1 MAATITWSQHGY
13 YAETTGKKLV
23 TKIKWKCTAVEGSS
37 TAFEEGVMDLDEQS
51 QDQIDD
57 VSVFATDSNL
67 IAVVKARLGEDGVK
81 AKEDNI
87 AAQIDAK
94 ENPPAATKGSGVPW

>member
-37 TAFEEGVMDLDEQS
+37 TAFEEGVMDLDRQS
-51 QDQIDD
+51 QDEIDD
-57 VSVFATDSNL
+57 VSVFATNSNL
-67 IAVVKARLGEDGVK
+67 IAVVKARLGDDRVSDIEARVTAGLS
-81 AKEDNI
+81 N
-87 AAQIDAK
+87 QWY
-94 ENPPAATKGSGVPW
+94 TT

>member
-1 MAATITWSQHGY
+1 MATTITWSQHGY

-37 TAFEEGVMDLDEQS
+37 TAFEEGVMDLDRQS
-51 QDQIDD
+51 QDEIDD

-67 IAVVKARLGEDGVK
+67 IAVAKSRLGDDQVSEIEARVTAGL
-81 AKEDNI
+81 AR
-87 AAQIDAK
+87 QWY
-94 ENPPAATKGSGVPW
+94 TT

>member
-67 IAVVKARLGEDGVK
+67 IAVVKARLGDDQVSEIEARVTAGLS
-81 AKEDNI
+81 
-87 AAQIDAK
+87 QQWY
-94 ENPPAATKGSGVPW
+94 TT

>member
-37 TAFEEGVMDLDEQS
+37 TSFEEGVMDLDEQS

-67 IAVVKARLGEDGVK
+67 ISVVKSRLGDDQVGDIEARVTAGL
-81 AKEDNI
+81 AL
-87 AAQIDAK
+87 QWY
-94 ENPPAATKGSGVPW
+94 TT

>member
-51 QDQIDD
+51 QDHIDD

-67 IAVVKARLGEDGVK
+67 ISVVKSKLGDDQVGDIEARVTAGL
-81 AKEDNI
+81 AL
-87 AAQIDAK
+87 QWY
-94 ENPPAATKGSGVPW
+94 TT

>member
-37 TAFEEGVMDLDEQS
+37 TAFEEGVMDLDRQS
-51 QDQIDD
+51 QDEIDD

-67 IAVVKARLGEDGVK
+67 IAVAKSRLGDDQVSEIEARVTAGL
-81 AKEDNI
+81 AR
-87 AAQIDAK
+87 QWY
-94 ENPPAATKGSGVPW
+94 TT

>member
-13 YAETTGKKLV
+13 YAETTGKQLV
-23 TKIKWKCTAVEGSS
+23 TKIKWKCTAVKGSCTS
-37 TAFEEGVMDLDEQS
+37 FEEGVMDLDEQS

-67 IAVVKARLGEDGVK
+67 IAGAKSRLGDDQVSEIEARVTAGL
-81 AKEDNI
+81 AR
-87 AAQIDAK
+87 QWY
-94 ENPPAATKGSGVPW
+94 TT

>member
-51 QDQIDD
+51 QDHIDD

-67 IAVVKARLGEDGVK
+67 ISVVKSRLGDDQVSEIEARVTAGLS
-81 AKEDNI
+81 
-87 AAQIDAK
+87 QQWY
-94 ENPPAATKGSGVPW
+94 TT

>member
-67 IAVVKARLGEDGVK
+67 IAVAKSRLGDDQVSEIEARVTAGL
-81 AKEDNI
+81 AR
-87 AAQIDAK
+87 QWY
-94 ENPPAATKGSGVPW
+94 TT

>member
-13 YAETTGKKLV
+13 YAETTGKQLV
-23 TKIKWKCTAVEGSS
+23 TKIKWKCTAVEGSCTS
-37 TAFEEGVMDLDEQS
+37 FEEGVMDLDEQS

-67 IAVVKARLGEDGVK
+67 ITVVKARLGDEWVK
-81 AKEDNI
+81 DIETRVTTGLSR
-87 AAQIDAK
+87 QWY
-94 ENPPAATKGSGVPW
+94 TTSS

>member
-13 YAETTGKKLV
+13 YAETTGKQLV
-23 TKIKWKCTAVEGSS
+23 TKIKWKCTAVKGSCTS
-37 TAFEEGVMDLDEQS
+37 FEEGVMDLDEQS

-67 IAVVKARLGEDGVK
+67 ISVVKSRLGDDQVGDIEARVTAGLS
-81 AKEDNI
+81 
-87 AAQIDAK
+87 QQWY
-94 ENPPAATKGSGVPW
+94 TT

>member
-23 TKIKWKCTAVEGSS
+23 TIIKWKCTAVEGSS
-37 TAFEEGVMDLDEQS
+37 TSFEEGVMDLDEQS
-51 QDQIDD
+51 QDHIDD

-67 IAVVKARLGEDGVK
+67 ISVVKSRLGDDQVGDIEARVTAGL
-81 AKEDNI
+81 AL
-87 AAQIDAK
+87 QWY
-94 ENPPAATKGSGVPW
+94 TT

>member
-23 TKIKWKCTAVEGSS
+23 RKLKWKCTAVEGSS
-37 TAFEEGVMDLDEQS
+37 TSFEEGVMDLDDQS
-51 QDQIDD
+51 QDHIDD

-67 IAVVKARLGEDGVK
+67 ISVVKSRLGDDQVSEIEARVTAGLS
-81 AKEDNI
+81 
-87 AAQIDAK
+87 QQWY
-94 ENPPAATKGSGVPW
+94 TT

>member
-67 IAVVKARLGEDGVK
+67 IAVAKMRLGDEQVSEIEARVTAGLS
-81 AKEDNI
+81 
-87 AAQIDAK
+87 QQWY
-94 ENPPAATKGSGVPW
+94 TT

>member
-51 QDQIDD
+51 QDKIDD

-67 IAVVKARLGEDGVK
+67 IAVVKARLGDEWVK
-81 AKEDNI
+81 DIEARVT
-87 AAQIDAK
+87 AGLARQWY
-94 ENPPAATKGSGVPW
+94 TT

>member
-13 YAETTGKKLV
+13 YAETTGKQLV
-23 TKIKWKCTAVEGSS
+23 TKIKWKCTAVKGSCTS
-37 TAFEEGVMDLDEQS
+37 FEEGVMDLDEQS

-67 IAVVKARLGEDGVK
+67 IAVAKSRLGDDQVSEIEARVTAGL
-81 AKEDNI
+81 AR
-87 AAQIDAK
+87 QWY
-94 ENPPAATKGSGVPW
+94 TT

>member
-13 YAETTGKKLV
+13 YAETTGKQLV
-23 TKIKWKCTAVEGSS
+23 TKIKWKCTAVKGSCTS
-37 TAFEEGVMDLDEQS
+37 FEEGVMDLDEQS

-67 IAVVKARLGEDGVK
+67 ISVVKSRLGDDQVGDIEARVTAGL
-81 AKEDNI
+81 AL
-87 AAQIDAK
+87 QWY
-94 ENPPAATKGSGVPW
+94 TT

>member
-23 TKIKWKCTAVEGSS
+23 RKIKWKCTAVEGSS
-37 TAFEEGVMDLDEQS
+37 TSFEEGVMDLDEQS
-51 QDQIDD
+51 QDHIDD

-67 IAVVKARLGEDGVK
+67 IAVAKMRLGDEQVSEIEARVTAGLS
-81 AKEDNI
+81 
-87 AAQIDAK
+87 QQWY
-94 ENPPAATKGSGVPW
+94 TT

>member
-13 YAETTGKKLV
+13 YAETTGKQLV
-23 TKIKWKCTAVEGSS
+23 TKIKWKCTAVEGSCTS
-37 TAFEEGVMDLDEQS
+37 FEEGVMDLDEQS

-67 IAVVKARLGEDGVK
+67 IAVVKARLGDEWVK
-81 AKEDNI
+81 DIETRVTTELSR
-87 AAQIDAK
+87 QWY
-94 ENPPAATKGSGVPW
+94 TTSS